1 LEGKRRRETAGGK
14 MGVALQLD
22 LGVDALDSWI
32 ATQLVKSNGCSNAD
46 SLRGERGKNA
56 NL

>member
-1 LEGKRRRETAGGK
+1 LEGKRRGETAGGK